1 MPQNPDEEKPVMLIV
16 ILSPTDCVPTAMAI
30 QAHMPENVLIL
41 KTRFSNQDGPEN
53 SGHETR
59 LRSWLNGADDLISTF
74 DDLMEPFP
82 FPITRPKGY
91 TSICPTL
98 EERWLSCHVDEILS
112 IIDDNCKRWEGEVRV
127 DILPGAKNP
136 LIPTL
141 LVNHS
146 RSYSIWYTLEDGR
159 SVNLGSGKEG
169 ELIAGNPLSIVDRA
183 WLSGHPVYVEEE
195 RLEPPPQGSM
205 DLFSHISSNLQ
216 RDPPRPD
223 EKNRL
228 QKIFDQAL
236 SIAPEEFTAEM
247 EKLGYEVGK
256 EFRDIDFE
264 SSGDY
269 MTISKGDI
277 SEEFHIEY
285 PPQSKIPGRPG
296 YWLERI
302 ASSLLWAHWKPI
314 STVGGI
320 SVIQPTAEMR
330 QRSLERLWRRG
341 LRDIQKGY
349 SDSEAALQFLRQC
362 DIHSLPHDCEFD
374 DFIQHEINYM
384 KSPDRSSNQ
393 LLRFIRFAEIDT
405 IILDRFG
412 VSSFDSKVVIGAKST
427 RRMELQKAMQ
437 LARWMTGG
445 QYILVS
451 SNHPPMDMGK
461 YPNLIHLQRLI
472 KGRASLLDKDRAL
485 PNPIPDF
492 TIKARSRNWRG
503 GTPQSFK
510 ASGYRIRFVP
520 PSRLTFLDDY
530 SNPTHGAIICNNL
543 DQRSVAYSAIRNGY
557 IPEQVQP
564 ILKSSKGHDIS
575 EYLHG
580 VSQKVG
586 LKICISHIELTQY
599 GRTSVVFSTVRMR
612 DKGGIHLP
620 WKKYNITLKSL
631 QRFIEESRLV
641 GPLSTNRILFFDT
654 EEDLPELDLLDA
666 IRKIDEEE

>member
-1 MPQNPDEEKPVMLIV
+1 MPQNPGEEKPVMLIV

-30 QAHMPENVLIL
+30 QAHMPDNVVIL
-41 KTRFSNQDGPEN
+41 KTRFSNQDEPEN

-74 DDLMEPFP
+74 DDLSEPFP

-91 TSICPTL
+91 TSICPPL
-98 EERWLSCHVDEILS
+98 EESWLSCHVDEILS
-112 IIDDNCKRWEGEVRV
+112 IIDDYCKRWEGEVRV

-141 LVNHS
+141 LGSYS

-169 ELIAGNPLSIVDRA
+169 EIIAGNPLSIVDRA
-183 WLSGHPVYVEEE
+183 WLSGHPVHVEEG
-195 RLEPPPQGSM
+195 RLEPPPQRSM
-205 DLFSHISSNLQ
+205 DLFNHISSKLQ

-223 EKNRL
+223 MKNL
-228 QKIFDQAL
+228 HLKIFDQAL
-236 SIAPEEFTAEM
+236 SIAPEEFAAEM
-247 EKLGYEVGK
+247 EKLGYEVSK
-256 EFRDIDFE
+256 EFRDIDLE

-269 MTISKGDI
+269 MTISKDDI

-285 PPQSKIPGRPG
+285 PPQSKLSGRPG
-296 YWLERI
+296 YWLETI

-314 STVGGI
+314 STAGGV

-330 QRSLERLWRRG
+330 QRSFVRLWRRG
-341 LRDIQKGY
+341 FQDLREGKTESQ
-349 SDSEAALQFLRQC
+349 EALQFLSQC
-362 DIHSLPHDCEFD
+362 DILSLPHDCEFD

-393 LLRFIRFAEIDT
+393 LLRFIRYAEIDT

-412 VSSFDSKVVIGAKST
+412 VSSFDSKVVIGAKSN
-427 RRMELQKAMQ
+427 RRVELQKAMQ

-472 KGRASLLDKDRAL
+472 KGRASLLDKERAL

-503 GTPQSFK
+503 GTPQTFK

-520 PSRLTFLDDY
+520 PSRLTFLDDH
-530 SNPTHGAIICNNL
+530 SNPTHGAIICNNV
-543 DQRSVAYSAIRNGY
+543 DQQAVAFSAIRNGY
-557 IPEQVQP
+557 IPEQVLP

-575 EYLHG
+575 KYLHG

-586 LKICISHIELTQY
+586 LKICISHIKRTQY
-599 GRTSVVFSTVRMR
+599 GPIPVVFSTVRMR
-612 DKGGIHLP
+612 DKGGIDLP
-620 WKKYNITLKSL
+620 WKRYDITLKSL

>member
-1 MPQNPDEEKPVMLIV
+1 MPQNPDKEKPVMLIV

-30 QAHMPENVLIL
+30 QAHMPENVVIL
-41 KTRFSNQDGPEN
+41 KTRFSDRDGPEN

-59 LRSWLNGADDLISTF
+59 LKSWLNGADDLISTF
-74 DDLMEPFP
+74 DDLSEPFP

-91 TSICPTL
+91 TSILPTL
-98 EERWLSCHVDEILS
+98 EERWLSCHVDEIPS
-112 IIDDNCKRWEGEVRV
+112 IIDENCKRWGGEVRV

-141 LVNHS
+141 LGNHS

-159 SVNLGSGKEG
+159 SVNLGSGKEE
-169 ELIAGNPLSIVDRA
+169 ELIAGTPLSIVDRA

-195 RLEPPPQGSM
+195 RLEPPPQCSM
-205 DLFSHISSNLQ
+205 DLFNHISSKLQ

-223 EKNRL
+223 EKNL
-228 QKIFDQAL
+228 HLKIFDQAL

-247 EKLGYEVGK
+247 EKLGYEVSR

-264 SSGDY
+264 SSGEY
-269 MTISKGDI
+269 MTISKDDT

-285 PPQSKIPGRPG
+285 PPQSEIPGRPG
-296 YWLERI
+296 YWMEAI

-314 STVGGI
+314 STAGGI

-330 QRSLERLWRRG
+330 QRSFERLWRRG
-341 LRDIQKGY
+341 FQDIREGKTE
-349 SDSEAALQFLRQC
+349 SAEALQFLSQC
-362 DIHSLPHDCEFD
+362 DTLSLPHDCEFD
-374 DFIQHEINYM
+374 DFVQHEINYM

-393 LLRFIRFAEIDT
+393 LLRFIRYTEIDT

-427 RRMELQKAMQ
+427 RTMELQKAMQ

-451 SNHPPMDMGK
+451 SNHPPMDMEN

-472 KGRASLLDKDRAL
+472 KGRASLLDKDRGL

-492 TIKARSRNWRG
+492 LIETRKRNWRG
-503 GTPQSFK
+503 GTTQSFQ
-510 ASGYRIRFVP
+510 ASGFRIQFVP
-520 PSRLTFLDDY
+520 PSRLTFLDDH
-530 SNPTHGAIICNNL
+530 SHPSHGAIICKNA
-543 DQRSVAYSAIRNGY
+543 DEKAVVFSAILNGY
-557 IPEQVQP
+557 IPKQVQP
-564 ILKSSKGHDIS
+564 ILKPSKVKDIS
-575 EYLHG
+575 HYLDG
-580 VSQKVG
+580 VSENVG
-586 LKICISHIELTQY
+586 LKIVTNQINRTQY
-599 GRTSVVFSTVRMR
+599 GAISVVFSTIRMR
-612 DKGGIHLP
+612 DIGGT
-620 WKKYNITLKSL
+620 WERYNITLRSL
-631 QRFIEESRLV
+631 QRFIEESPLV
-641 GPLSTNRILFFDT
+641 GPLSRNRILFFDA